1 MNAIRFAIYTGIIW
15 ALASVL
21 LIEISVMEGAP
32 TAWVELDFR
41 FLSAIALLIL
51 HSLDIG
57 ESLSGLIN
65 YMQYGMPI
73 NAINVIIAIITGF
86 IDGFASGF
94 FIAIFYNFFSII
106 SEGRNFPT
114 TIKFGIATGIVLAV
128 CSGLLALVS
137 IQYNFEIESFG
148 FAIRPMF
155 LIFLGVSIITQIVD
169 GSTLG
174 AISESYLIFPNSIN
188 GVFEWALWGFVD
200 GFIGGAVI
208 AYLFTRIK
216 NILRPKSINL
226 S

>member
-1 MNAIRFAIYTGIIW
+1 MNAIRFATYTGIIW

-41 FLSAIALLIL
+41 FLSGITLVLL
-51 HSLDIG
+51 HSLDVG
-57 ESLSGLIN
+57 GSLSELID

-73 NAINVIIAIITGF
+73 SAINVIIAIITGF

-94 FIAIFYNFFSII
+94 FIAIFYNFLSII
-106 SEGRNFPT
+106 SEGKNFPT
-114 TIKFGIATGIVLAV
+114 TIKFGIATGIVLAI
-128 CSGLLALVS
+128 CSALLALVS

-155 LIFLGVSIITQIVD
+155 LIFLGISNIIQIVD

-174 AISESYLIFPNSIN
+174 AISESYLIFPISGR
-188 GVFEWALWGFVD
+188 GVVEWGLWGFVD
-200 GFIGGAVI
+200 GLIGGILVAF
-208 AYLFTRIK
+208 LFTRIK
-216 NILRPKSINL
+216 KILRPVSV